1 VDARGGG
8 VWGIVVAAGSGD
20 RFGAPKQFCDLAGMR
35 VVDRAL
41 VPVVEVCDG
50 VVLVLPPGVEWDGV
64 GIPVV
69 GGDSRSASVRAGL
82 ARVPPEAD
90 VVVVHDAARPLAPRA
105 LFDAVIAA
113 LRSGVDGAVP
123 AIPMSDTMKRVVD
136 GRVVETVQREGVMV
150 VQTPQAFRAEVL
162 RRAHSAGGD
171 ATDDAAFVEGSGGR
185 VVVVPGDPRNI
196 KITGPT
202 DLVIAAALLEKQ
214 Q

>member
-1 VDARGGG
+1 MSGSEGGG

-20 RFGAPKQFCDLAGMR
+20 RFGAPKQFCDLAGLR

-41 VPVVEVCDG
+41 LPVSRVCDG
-50 VVLVLPPGVEWDGV
+50 VVVVLPADVAWDGV

-69 GGDSRSASVRAGL
+69 GGNSRSASVRAGL
-82 ARVPPEAD
+82 ARVPPDAD

-113 LRSGVDGAVP
+113 LQSGVDAAVP
-123 AIPMSDTMKRVVD
+123 AIPVSDTMKRVVD
-136 GRVVETVQREGVMV
+136 GRVVETVPREGVVV

-162 RRAHSAGGD
+162 RRAHSSGGD
-171 ATDDAAFVEGSGGR
+171 ATDDAAFVEASGGN

-196 KITGPT
+196 KITDPT
-202 DLVIAAALLEKQ
+202 DLLIAAALLDA
-214 Q
+214 